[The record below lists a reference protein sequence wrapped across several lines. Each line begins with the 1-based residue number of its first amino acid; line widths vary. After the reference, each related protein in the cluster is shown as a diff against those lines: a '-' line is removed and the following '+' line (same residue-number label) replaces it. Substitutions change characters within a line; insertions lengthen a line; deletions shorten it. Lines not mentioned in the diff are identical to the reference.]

1 MNVAEKK
8 EESVDVAEYYHVLL
22 RHKWTIIASLLIMV
36 SLIVFFNAIAT
47 PIYEATATLIL
58 DKESGKS
65 PISGERVEYQSSQS
79 ESLTFFSHFELI
91 TSRPVLEQVVRDLK
105 LDQIDWQQKEKSGKF
120 SSFKQLLSNWKTN
133 IRLMLDQFLGT
144 SDQPPPFEDFEDKV
158 LKSVK
163 KLQDKD
169 VIDIKHIEATRLV
182 NINVFAASP
191 EMSRD
196 IANAVA
202 QAYIDFNIN
211 NRLKASRGT
220 IGFLTN
226 HLHEIQKNLEDAE
239 REFLEFKQN
248 IKLISMEESQRVIT
262 QKITEF
268 TDSYLQS
275 RNRRLELDS
284 KLKKINEIS
293 KSGKDLRHLSSL
305 IANDLINTLYSQLI
319 QTEVELSRLGKV
331 YKEKHPKIVQIKTK
345 ADNTRNKLN
354 QEIRKELDNLKVER
368 SVLLAKEKVL
378 QETMKDFKDEAL
390 EINKKEFQYN
400 ILKRNVQMNQN
411 LYDTLLSRLKEADLT
426 GNIDTSNIRITEKA
440 VLPKHPV
447 RPKKTLN
454 LILGVIFGL
463 LIGIGF
469 SFMLEYID
477 RSITTESDV
486 KKYIDLPVLAM
497 IPISDVPEK

>member
-1 MNVAEKK
+1 MNVAEK
-8 EESVDVAEYYHVLL
+8 EESVDIAEYYHVLL

-36 SLIVFFNAIAT
+36 GLIVFFNAIAT

-65 PISGERVEYQSSQS
+65 PITGERLEYQSSRS

-105 LDQIDWQQKEKSGKF
+105 LDQIDWQQKENSGKF
-120 SSFKQLLSNWKTN
+120 GSFKQLLSNWKTN
-133 IRLMLDQFLGT
+133 IRLMLDQFFGT
-144 SDQPPPFEDFEDKV
+144 SDQPPPFEDKV
-158 LKSVK
+158 LESVK
-163 KLQDKD
+163 KLQNKD
-169 VIDIKHIEATRLV
+169 VIDIKHIKDTRLV
-182 NINVFAASP
+182 NINIFTASP
-191 EMSRD
+191 KMSKD

-211 NRLKASRGT
+211 NRLKSSRDT
-220 IGFLTN
+220 IGFLTD
-226 HLHEIQKNLEDAE
+226 HLYEIQKNLEDAE
-239 REFLEFKQN
+239 REFLEFKQKA
-248 IKLISMEESQRVIT
+248 KLISMEESQRVIT

-268 TDSYLQS
+268 TDAYIQA

-284 KLKKINEIS
+284 KLEKINEIS
-293 KSGKDLRHLSSL
+293 KSGKGLRHLSFL
-305 IANDLINTLYSQLI
+305 IANDLINTLYSQLVE
-319 QTEVELSRLGKV
+319 TEMELSRLGKV
-331 YKEKHPKIVQIKTK
+331 YKEKHPRIVQIKTK
-345 ADNTRNKLN
+345 EDNTRNKLK
-354 QEIRKELDNLKVER
+354 QEIGKELDNLKTER
-368 SVLLAKEKVL
+368 SVLLVKEKVL
-378 QETMKDFKDEAL
+378 QETTRDFKNEAL

-400 ILKRNVQMNQN
+400 ILKRNVQTNQN
-411 LYDTLLSRLKEADLT
+411 LYDTLLARLKEADLT

-440 VLPKHPV
+440 VLPKNPV

-463 LIGIGF
+463 LTGIGF

-497 IPISDVPEK
+497 IPVSDMSEK

>member
-1 MNVAEKK
+1 MDLTEK
-8 EESVDVAEYYHVLL
+8 EESVDIAEYYHVLI
-22 RHKWTIIASLLIMV
+22 RHKWTIIASLLLMIC
-36 SLIVFFNAIAT
+36 LIIFFNAIAT
-47 PIYEATATLIL
+47 PIYKATATLIL

-65 PISGERVEYQSSQS
+65 PITGERMEYQSSQS

-91 TSRPVLEQVVRDLK
+91 KSRLVLEQVVRDLK

-120 SSFKQLLSNWKTN
+120 SSFKQLLLNWKTN

-144 SDQPPPFEDFEDKV
+144 SDQPPPFEDKV
-158 LKSVK
+158 LKSIK
-163 KLQDKD
+163 KLQDKNI
-169 VIDIKHIEATRLV
+169 IDIKHIEDTRLV
-182 NINVFAASP
+182 NINIFTASP
-191 EMSRD
+191 EMSKD

-211 NRLKASRGT
+211 NRLKSSRGT

-226 HLHEIQKNLEDAE
+226 HLYEIQKNLEDAE
-239 REFLEFKQN
+239 REFLKFKQDA
-248 IKLISMEESQRVIT
+248 KLISMEEGQRVIT

-268 TDSYLQS
+268 TDAYIQS
-275 RNRRLELDS
+275 RNRRFELDS

-305 IANDLINTLYSQLI
+305 ITNDLINTLYSQLVD
-319 QTEVELSRLGKV
+319 TEVELSRLSKT

-354 QEIRKELDNLKVER
+354 QEIGKELDNLKAER
-368 SVLLAKEKVL
+368 SVLLTKEKVL
-378 QETMKDFKDEAL
+378 QETMKDFKNEAL

-411 LYDTLLSRLKEADLT
+411 LYDTLLARLKEADLT

-440 VLPKHPV
+440 VLPKKPV

-463 LIGIGF
+463 LIGMGF

-497 IPISDVPEK
+497 IPISDMPDK